1 MGKKPGGREVTAALE
16 VSAVAELALAED
28 SVMTEVRY
36 PLVAAVDVAS
46 APAVSFLAVS
56 VADASVVVVS
66 SATELVEAGSSA
78 TAVLEASRLDNSA
91 VDIAA
96 EVTSVD

>member
-1 MGKKPGGREVTAALE
+1 MGKKPAGREVIAALE

-28 SVMTEVRY
+28 SVITEVRN
-36 PLVAAVDVAS
+36 PLLVVVDVVS
-46 APAVSFLAVS
+46 APAVSVPAVS

-66 SATELVEAGSSA
+66 SATEFVEAGSSA